1 VQALTLSTAAIRAL
15 TARES
20 GDPVV
25 MLMKIAHPDLAPD
38 LRIAA
43 NTFGDDIV
51 SNGSTFRAAPFDLE
65 WPTDSEGP
73 PIARLRAMNIDR
85 AIGEALE
92 SITTPANCTLYIVM
106 ASTPDTVERQGNKFE
121 MRNCQWDGGFLTAD
135 LTQANFG
142 AEPWPKYRVTPALF
156 PALFR

>member
-1 VQALTLSTAAIRAL
+1 MTLSAAAIRAL

-20 GDPVV
+20 GEPVI
-25 MLMKIAHPDLAPD
+25 MLLKIDHADLPSP

-51 SNGSTFRAAPFDLE
+51 SGGATFTAAPFELE
-65 WPTDSEGP
+65 WPTDEEGP
-73 PIARLRAMNIDR
+73 PVARLRAMNIDR
-85 AIGEALE
+85 ALGEALE
-92 SITTPANCTLYIVM
+92 SITTPAVCTLFIVM
-106 ASTPDTVERQGNKFE
+106 ASTPDTVERQGNRFE
-121 MRNCQWDGGFLTAD
+121 LRNCQWDGGFLTAE

-142 AEPWPKYRVTPALF
+142 AEPWPKYRVTPQLF